1 MPGLRYTTI
10 DGCDWTWR
18 TKNDPGNSVELAGG
32 DGRLTL
38 SALNIGV
45 VSNLFIDTGIMEG
58 DKGASSSSGTGS
70 GRRLVVVGGGI
81 AGSVLAKSAQFT
93 ADVTLIDPKEY
104 FEITWANLR
113 SMVEPSFAE
122 RAVIKHRDYFTNG
135 RIITSNA
142 INITEKEVLTEGGES
157 VPYDYLVVATGH
169 KDPLPKTRKERL
181 SQYHSENEKIK
192 SAKSILIVG
201 GGPTGVELAGEIA
214 VDYPVKEVTLVH
226 NGSRL
231 LEFIGPKAGDKAL
244 KWLKSRKVEVKLEQK
259 VDLDSVSDGDGNK
272 IYHTTSGETIR
283 ADCHFLCTG
292 KPLASSWLKNTV
304 LKNNLD
310 SKGRLMVDEYLKVKG
325 RDNIFAVGDITDVPE
340 LKQGYLAQN
349 QASVVAKNLK
359 VILNGERECRMSK
372 YKPGSEIAIVSL
384 GRREAVAQFPFTT
397 VSGILPGLLKSG
409 DLFVGKTR
417 KLMGLDPNVVDN

>member
-1 MPGLRYTTI
+1 
-10 DGCDWTWR
+10 
-18 TKNDPGNSVELAGG
+18 
-32 DGRLTL
+32 
-38 SALNIGV
+38 
-45 VSNLFIDTGIMEG
+45 MEG
-58 DKGASSSSGTGS
+58 DKESSSSSAT
-70 GRRLVVVGGGI
+70 GRRVVVVGGGI

-93 ADVTLIDPKEY
+93 ADVTLIDPKDY
-104 FEITWANLR
+104 LEITWANLR
-113 SMVEPSFAE
+113 GMVEPSFAE
-122 RAVIKHRDYFTNG
+122 RAVIKHRNYFTNG

-142 INITEKEVLTEGGES
+142 INITEKEVLIEGGES
-157 VPYDYLVVATGH
+157 VAYDYLVVATGH

-181 SQYHSENEKIK
+181 SQYHAENEKIK

-214 VDYPVKEVTLVH
+214 VDYPVKE
-226 NGSRL
+226 
-231 LEFIGPKAGDKAL
+231 
-244 KWLKSRKVEVKLEQK
+244 
-259 VDLDSVSDGDGNK
+259 
-272 IYHTTSGETIR
+272 
-283 ADCHFLCTG
+283 G
-292 KPLASSWLKNTV
+292 KPLASSWLKDTV
-304 LKNNLD
+304 LKNSLD
-310 SKGRLMVDEYLKVKG
+310 SKGRLMVDEYLK
-325 RDNIFAVGDITDVPE
+325 E

-417 KLMGLDPNVVDN
+417 KLMGLDPNVVDH